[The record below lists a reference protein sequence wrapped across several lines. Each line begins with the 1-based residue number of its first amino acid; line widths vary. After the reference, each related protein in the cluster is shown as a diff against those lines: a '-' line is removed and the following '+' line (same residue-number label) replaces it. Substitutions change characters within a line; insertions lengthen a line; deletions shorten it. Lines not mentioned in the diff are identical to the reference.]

1 MNPCAVRT
9 ELYSKHMSPTEAA
22 KTLRTMTTAE
32 RSWVK
37 DLTENKAV
45 PWEQAVPYVLSY
57 RGHYGAAG

>member
-1 MNPCAVRT
+1 
-9 ELYSKHMSPTEAA
+9 MSPTEAA